1 MSRVTAATVSR
12 VVPDAS
18 RRRPVRFR
26 IRGASLGLTATRT
39 CDLVQQIQRGLP
51 FNALESLA
59 HRTGLPIAS
68 LAAVAGIPERTLA
81 RRKVTGRLTMD
92 ESERLLRIATVFE
105 KATQLFEG
113 DITGAVTW
121 LTNPKQ
127 ALGHETPLAF
137 SRTEIGAREV
147 ENLIGRLEHG
157 VFS

>member
-12 VVPDAS
+12 VVPDTS
-18 RRRPVRFR
+18 QRRPARFR

-39 CDLVQQIQRGLP
+39 GDLVRQIERGLP
-51 FNALESLA
+51 VRTLESLA
-59 HRTGLPIAS
+59 DRTGLPIAS
-68 LAAVAGIPERTLA
+68 LAAVVGIPERTLA

-92 ESERLLRIATVFE
+92 ESERLLRIAAVFE

-113 DITGAVTW
+113 DVAGAVTW
-121 LTNPKQ
+121 LTSPRQ
-127 ALGHETPLAF
+127 ALENETPLAF